1 MDAIIHKKNPI
12 QITMNTQR
20 SMSGSPPILI
30 PLVVHGNGVSATGVS
45 ATGDTPRTD
54 DTVDTVIFGSFAN
67 ALFRFCCVTDADI
80 LVTISAETVTDVS
93 TSNPV
98 VSRRRIGETRSV
110 SRVIETVDGIT
121 VSACATPLMYAID
134 TDKVKSVRSICSV
147 TANDITNMSGLGVVS
162 GVVLV
167 VVKAGGVVVLVVV
180 KAGGVVVVVVEAS
193 GGVVVVVEASGGVVV
208 VVKASGG
215 VVVVVK
221 ASGGVIVGFIEK
233 ICRYTLSVTPAT
245 RSSYL
250 FDLKIPVNC
259 TSARFLYVFA
269 VVASMTMDRVSA
281 VTVL

>member
-12 QITMNTQR
+12 QIPMNTQR

-30 PLVVHGNGVSATGVS
+30 PSVVHGNGVS

-98 VSRRRIGETRSV
+98 VSRRRRIGETRSV
-110 SRVIETVDGIT
+110 SRVIETVDGKT
-121 VSACATPLMYAID
+121 DSACATPLMYAID

-147 TANDITNMSGLGVVS
+147 TENDITNMSGLGVVS

-167 VVKAGGVVVLVVV
+167 VI
-180 KAGGVVVVVVEAS
+180 
-193 GGVVVVVEASGGVVV
+193 EASGGVVV

-215 VVVVVK
+215 VVVVG
-221 ASGGVIVGFIEK
+221 SGRSIGFTAL
-233 ICRYTLSVTPAT
+233 ICWDTLSVTPVT
-245 RSSYL
+245 RSSYVCVHT
-250 FDLKIPVNC
+250 IPVNC
-259 TSARFLYVFA
+259 TFAALLYVFA
-269 VVASMTMDRVSA
+269 VVSSMITDRVSA